1 MVASRGLLGCQSYAE
16 LSEPQLRHT
25 DPCLKRIHV
34 ILFFKYFLLSLV
46 SVWPPIIIKV
56 FQKKALK
63 QLFVL
68 NAHFI
73 LE

>member
-1 MVASRGLLGCQSYAE
+1 MVARRGLLGCQSYAE

-25 DPCLKRIHV
+25 DPCLEHIHV
-34 ILFFKYFLLSLV
+34 ILFYKYVLLSLV
-46 SVWPPIIIKV
+46 FVWPPIIKV
-56 FQKKALK
+56 VQKKILK